1 MAAPSRLQLANMVA
15 AKEAAKARDH
25 RVLGTSM
32 GLFFFDNVS
41 PGSAFF
47 TPIGTRLYNALL
59 HWMREIYKVR
69 TRKQLCRFSAR
80 PYCVQQVCGY
90 SEVITPQIF
99 KRSLWETSGHWQ
111 VRCFPSF
118 KLKCFE
124 CNPHAWA
131 PAL

>member
-1 MAAPSRLQLANMVA
+1 MAAPSRSQLADMVA

-59 HWMREIYKVR
+59 HWMREIYKARKR
-69 TRKQLCRFSAR
+69 TQLRRFFACSYR
-80 PYCVQQVCGY
+80 VLQICGY

-111 VRCFPSF
+111 VPHFLFF
-118 KLKCFE
+118 K
-124 CNPHAWA
+124 
-131 PAL
+131 